1 MRESE
6 TYNAQEKAYVTP
18 TALYDLASTE
28 YTITKTDYEG
38 DEMKI
43 YFDLKIADK
52 DPISRILTVD
62 VQNGRIRFVSC
73 K

>member
-1 MRESE
+1 
-6 TYNAQEKAYVTP
+6 
-18 TALYDLASTE
+18 
-28 YTITKTDYEG
+28 
-38 DEMKI
+38 MKI

-52 DPISRILTVD
+52 DPVSRILTVD